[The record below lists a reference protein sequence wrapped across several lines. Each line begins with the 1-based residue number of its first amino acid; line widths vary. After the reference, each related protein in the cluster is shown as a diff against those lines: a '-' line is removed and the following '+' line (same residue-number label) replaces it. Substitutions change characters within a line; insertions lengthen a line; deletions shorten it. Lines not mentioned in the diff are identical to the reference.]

1 MALKYQNRSLLM
13 NPCQIL
19 QSCREGDPLAVESFY
34 REYQPLVYRLAVSF
48 LQDAAEAEDVTQ
60 ETFII
65 ALDNL
70 AAFRGDAALSTWLYG
85 IALNLCRRRL
95 RKRRGLARVVERLK
109 NALLQPEPLPSVEAA
124 FLTNDR
130 DRALWHA
137 IQALNEKH
145 RLPVILFY
153 YHDLPVAEIAQV
165 LDLPKGTV
173 VSRLHTARERLRLA
187 LADAQDK
194 SEVER

>member
-1 MALKYQNRSLLM
+1 M

-19 QSCREGDPLAVESFY
+19 QNCREGDPLAVEALF
-34 REYQPLVYRLAVSF
+34 REYQQPVYRLAVSF

-85 IALNLCRRRL
+85 IALNLCRRRM

-109 NALLQPEPLPSVEAA
+109 NALLQPEPLPSVEAS

-130 DRALWHA
+130 DRTLWHA
-137 IQALNEKH
+137 IQALSEKH

-173 VSRLHTARERLRLA
+173 ISRLHTARERLRLA